1 MLQSIRQNMFYK
13 LTSNL
18 YITRMNAYL
27 NCIIGVTN
35 IIFKKIANKDKY
47 KMKKLTI
54 QNWNLKKQH
63 QQYLL
68 QTFLTYSDTYIIDV
82 IQCPN
87 EIERMYRHLKKLW
100 KDMDTISTSITI
112 TAGEFNAKIGKKK

>member
-1 MLQSIRQNMFYK
+1 
-13 LTSNL
+13 
-18 YITRMNAYL
+18 MNAYL

-68 QTFLTYSDTYIIDV
+68 QTLLTYSDTYIIDV

-87 EIERMYRHLKKLW
+87 EIERMYRHLKKIW